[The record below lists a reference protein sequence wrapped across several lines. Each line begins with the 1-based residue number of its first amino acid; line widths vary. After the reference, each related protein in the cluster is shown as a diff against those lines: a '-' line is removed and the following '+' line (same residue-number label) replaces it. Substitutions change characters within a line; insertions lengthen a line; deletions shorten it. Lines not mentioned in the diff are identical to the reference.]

1 MSDRKFLAFNETK
14 KIFEVECPE
23 YLDIEFKLAVQ
34 AREWKSVDEMVK
46 NRLGKQKKNL
56 VSYLV
61 GKGLAASAVELAQ
74 NPEEKFALAI
84 QASNFQLAY
93 EICSKINTV

>member
-1 MSDRKFLAFNETK
+1 
-14 KIFEVECPE
+14 
-23 YLDIEFKLAVQ
+23 
-34 AREWKSVDEMVK
+34 MVK

-61 GKGLAASAVELAQ
+61 SKGLAASAVELAQ

-93 EICSKINTV
+93 